1 MRSDRFRLPLLIA
14 LFALLPL
21 LAACGGAEEPAP
33 EPTEEPAAAPEAEAP
48 APEMPAEEAPEET
61 APAEPQ
67 IVGSIILSGED
78 FSWGAP
84 DGDNQPY
91 TWTARVQNDTT
102 STLDI
107 TVRFQFLD
115 DTDAVVKTESASV
128 RLDPAS
134 GRTINESGTMTYD
147 DALKVVGFLADYDY
161 AAVQGS

>member
-1 MRSDRFRLPLLIA
+1 VRSDRFRFPLLIA

-21 LAACGGAEEPAP
+21 LAACGGAEQPAP
-33 EPTEEPAAAPEAEAP
+33 EPAEEPAAAPEAEAP
-48 APEMPAEEAPEET
+48 APEMPVEEEPEET
-61 APAEPQ
+61 APAAPQ

-78 FSWGAP
+78 FNWGAP
-84 DGDNQPY
+84 EGDNQPY

-115 DTDAVVKTESASV
+115 DTDSVVKTESASV

-161 AAVQGS
+161 SPVEGS